1 LVFLEVVRRVVTARP
16 DVCAV
21 IAGIGPMEPVMRDY
35 VARHQLEGRVIFLG
49 RRSDIAT
56 VFTAA
61 TLVMLCSR
69 QEGTPNVLLEAQSLG
84 CPVVSTRA
92 GGATETVLDRK
103 TGFLVDVGDV
113 AGLQAA
119 VMEVITNDGLR
130 TSMSE
135 AGPEFVRNRFGLDR
149 MIRETISIYET

>member
-1 LVFLEVVRRVVTARP
+1 
-16 DVCAV
+16 
-21 IAGIGPMEPVMRDY
+21 M
-35 VARHQLEGRVIFLG
+35 IFLG

-119 VMEVITNDGLR
+119 AMELVTNDSLR